1 MKLSLSERQ
10 QVKDVFDQPVSRQI
24 WEAKYQF
31 RIGARPI
38 DHTVNDTWQRVAE
51 GLASVEVPNERDL
64 WASRFYEAMDD
75 FKLIPAGR
83 ILAGCRTGRDVTLCN
98 TFVMRTIPDSLD
110 GIMDTIK
117 DAALTMKMGGG
128 IGFDFSTLRPNGA
141 YVQGIGC
148 PAAGPLPAM
157 DICDAVCK
165 MVVSGMGRGAMMAT
179 LRCDHPDIEAF
190 IKAKSDPSRLRNFNL
205 SVMITDSFMDAVRDG
220 ATWALTWKG
229 ETWRT
234 VAAKDLWAAIIGQNF
249 AAAEPGVLFI
259 DRINETNALNYL
271 ETIAATNSCAEQ
283 PLPPNGACP
292 LASINLAR
300 LIHAPFSSDA
310 TLDLAQVKHMAAIAV
325 RMLDNT
331 LDLSRY
337 PLDAQKREAQ
347 SKRRIG
353 IGVTGVGS
361 ALAMLGVR
369 YGSEKAK
376 SLLGKWMQTIQNAAY
391 QASSNLAQ
399 DRGTFHAYRKDEHL
413 KSHNIR
419 RLSSHVQRQ
428 IELFGLRN
436 GLITTIAPTG
446 TTSLFAGNVSSGI
459 EPVFSS
465 EFYRKIT
472 LPDGT
477 KASEKIVDYGV
488 GVFRNLYGTHT
499 PLPKTFVTVDDLTPE
514 DHVNMQAVAQKWVD
528 SGISKTVNCP
538 EDISFQDFEN
548 VYLHAYAAGCK
559 GCTTFRPNA
568 ITGTILSNAS

>member
-1 MKLSLSERQ
+1 MKSNLFELQ
-10 QVKDVFDQPVSRQI
+10 KTKDVFEQPVSRQI

-31 RIGARPI
+31 RIGKRPI
-38 DHTVNDTWQRVAE
+38 DQTVNDTWRRVAD
-51 GLASVEVPNERDL
+51 GLASIEVPHERDL
-64 WASRFYEAMDD
+64 WASRFYDAMDD

-98 TFVMRTIPDSLD
+98 TFVMRAIPDSLS

-128 IGFDFSTLRPNGA
+128 IGFDFSTLRPSGA
-141 YVQGIGC
+141 HVQGIGC

-220 ATWALTWKG
+220 SSWALVWEGK
-229 ETWRT
+229 TWRT
-234 VAAKDLWAAIIGQNF
+234 VAARDLWAAIIGQNF
-249 AAAEPGVLFI
+249 EAAEPGVLFI
-259 DRINETNALNYL
+259 DRINETNTLNYL
-271 ETIAATNSCAEQ
+271 ESIASTNSCAEQ

-300 LIHAPFSSDA
+300 LVHVPFTAEAS
-310 TLDLAQVKHMAAIAV
+310 LDLSQVEHLASIAV

-337 PLDAQKREAQ
+337 PLDAQKSEVM

-353 IGVTGVGS
+353 IGVTGVAN

-391 QASSNLAQ
+391 EASANLAVE
-399 DRGTFHAYRKDEHL
+399 RGAFQSYCKEAHL
-413 KSHNIR
+413 KSQNIR
-419 RLSSHVQRQ
+419 RLSSHVQQQ
-428 IELFGLRN
+428 IDLFGLRN

-472 LPDGT
+472 LPDGS

-488 GVFRNLYGTHT
+488 WVFRNLYGPHA
-499 PLPKTFVTVDDLTPE
+499 PLPKTFVTVNDLTPA

-538 EDISFQDFEN
+538 ENISFQDFEN

-568 ITGTILSNAS
+568 VTGSVLTNV